1 MLVAT
6 EHEQVTQI
14 KMSRYTE
21 AQPGTRVSVY
31 LVDGLL
37 IDSGQAHT
45 AEELTDFLKGKEIRT
60 VVNTH
65 YHEDHISA
73 NALLKERYGVEL
85 LAHPLAINRI
95 NQPATLYPY
104 QEEVWG
110 YPIPTQ
116 VKDIGDSVIT
126 PHFRFEVIYTPGHC
140 DDHICLFE
148 RSKRWLFTGD
158 LFVGTRPNVARP
170 EENQWQIIASLKK
183 AKGLM
188 PRALFPAARGARVVT
203 DPVPVLEE
211 TIRYLEDLGQRV
223 TELNDTGLSPVEIRQ
238 KIFGDE
244 APLAEFTQQQFSSEN
259 LVKSYLKT
267 DKPRNVVKTGT

>member
-1 MLVAT
+1 MIIAT
-6 EHEQVTQI
+6 EFEEVTQI
-14 KMSRYTE
+14 KMNRYPE
-21 AQPGTRVSVY
+21 FNPGYSVSVY

-45 AEELTDFLKGKEIRT
+45 AEELTEFLKDKEIRT

-116 VKDIGDSVIT
+116 VKDIGDSVTT
-126 PHFRFEVIYTPGHC
+126 PHFRFEVIHTPGHC

-148 RSKRWLFTGD
+148 RRQGWLFSGD
-158 LFVGTRPNVARP
+158 LFFSTRPNVARP
-170 EENQWQIIASLKK
+170 EENQWQLIRSLKK
-183 AKGLM
+183 VKDLM

-211 TIRYLEDLGQRV
+211 TIRYLEDLGRRV

-259 LVKSYLKT
+259 LVKSYLKGRE
-267 DKPRNVVKTGT
+267 PVPEGS

>member
-1 MLVAT
+1 MIMT
-6 EHEQVTQI
+6 TQYEEVTQI
-14 KMSRYTE
+14 KMNRYPE
-21 AQPGTRVSVY
+21 FNPGYSVCAY

-37 IDSGQAHT
+37 IDSGQAHI
-45 AEELTDFLKGKEIRT
+45 AEELTDFLKDKEVRT

-85 LAHPLAINRI
+85 LAHPLAIDRI

-110 YPIPTQ
+110 YPIPSQ
-116 VKDIGDSVIT
+116 VKAIGDSVT
-126 PHFRFEVIYTPGHC
+126 TQHFRFEVIHTPGHS

-148 RSKRWLFTGD
+148 KGKGWLFSGD
-158 LFVGTRPNVARP
+158 LFVSTRPNVARP

-183 AKGLM
+183 AKDLM
-188 PRALFPAARGARVVT
+188 PRALFPAPRGVRVVT
-203 DPVPVLEE
+203 DPVPVLEQ

-223 TELNDTGLSPVEIRQ
+223 MELDDKGLSPDEMRQ
-238 KIFGDE
+238 QIFGDE
-244 APLAEFTQQQFSSEN
+244 APLAEFTQQQFSSLN
-259 LVKSYLKT
+259 LVKSYLKERLT
-267 DKPRNVVKTGT
+267 

>member
-1 MLVAT
+1 MLAAT
-6 EHEQVTQI
+6 EYEQVTQI
-14 KMSRYTE
+14 KMNRYPE
-21 AQPGTRVSVY
+21 FNPGYSVSVY

-45 AEELTDFLKGKEIRT
+45 AEELTDFLKDKEIRT

-85 LAHPLAINRI
+85 LAHPLAVNRI

-110 YPIPTQ
+110 YPIPSQ
-116 VKDIGDSVIT
+116 VKEIGDSVTT
-126 PHFRFEVIYTPGHC
+126 PHFRFEVIHTPGHC

-148 RSKRWLFTGD
+148 RSKGWLFSGD
-158 LFVGTRPNVARP
+158 LFVNTRPNVARP
-170 EENQWQIIASLKK
+170 EEDQWQLIRSLKK
-183 AKGLM
+183 VKDLM
-188 PRALFPAARGARVVT
+188 PRALFPAPRGSRVVT
-203 DPVPVLEE
+203 DPVPVLEQ
-211 TIRYLEDLGQRV
+211 TIQYLEDLGRRV
-223 TELNDTGLSPVEIRQ
+223 TELNDKGLSPVDIRQ
-238 KIFGDE
+238 QIFGDE

>member
-1 MLVAT
+1 MLIAT

-14 KMSRYTE
+14 KMNRYPE
-21 AQPGTRVSVY
+21 FNPGYSVCAY

-45 AEELTDFLKGKEIRT
+45 AEELADFLKDKEVRT

-73 NALLKERYGVEL
+73 NALLKERYGAEL
-85 LAHPLAINRI
+85 LAHPLAIDKI

-110 YPIPTQ
+110 YPIPSQ
-116 VKDIGDSVIT
+116 VETIGDSVTT
-126 PHFRFEVIYTPGHC
+126 PRFRFEVVHTPGHC

-148 RSKRWLFTGD
+148 KSRGWLFSGD
-158 LFVGTRPNVARP
+158 LFVSTRPNVARP

-183 AKGLM
+183 VKDLV
-188 PRALFPAARGARVVT
+188 PRVLFPAPRGARVVT

-211 TIRYLEDLGQRV
+211 AIRYLEDLGQRIAG
-223 TELNDTGLSPVEIRQ
+223 LNDKGSSPSEIRQ
-238 KIFGDE
+238 EIFGDE
-244 APLAEFTQQQFSSEN
+244 APLAEFTQQQFSSLN
-259 LVKSYLKT
+259 LVKSYLK
-267 DKPRNVVKTGT
+267 

>member
-1 MLVAT
+1 MIMT
-6 EHEQVTQI
+6 TQYEEVTQI
-14 KMSRYTE
+14 KMNRYPE
-21 AQPGTRVSVY
+21 FNPGYSVSAY

-45 AEELTDFLKGKEIRT
+45 AQELTDFLKDKEIRT

-85 LAHPLAINRI
+85 LAHPLAVNRI

-183 AKGLM
+183 VKALM
-188 PRALFPAARGARVVT
+188 PQALFPAARGGRVVT

-223 TELNDTGLSPVEIRQ
+223 TELNDKGVSPDEIRQ
-238 KIFGDE
+238 RIFGDE
-244 APLAEFTQQQFSSEN
+244 APLAEFTQQQFSSLN
-259 LVKSYLKT
+259 LVKSYLK
-267 DKPRNVVKTGT
+267 RG

>member
-1 MLVAT
+1 MIIT
-6 EHEQVTQI
+6 TQYEEVTQI
-14 KMSRYTE
+14 KMNRYPE
-21 AQPGTRVSVY
+21 FNPGYSVCAY

-45 AEELTDFLKGKEIRT
+45 AEELTDFLKDKEIRT

-73 NALLKERYGVEL
+73 NALLKERYGIEL
-85 LAHPLAINRI
+85 FAHPLAIDKI
-95 NQPATLYPY
+95 NKPATLYPY

-110 YPIPTQ
+110 YPIPSQ
-116 VKDIGDSVIT
+116 VKAIGESVT
-126 PHFRFEVIYTPGHC
+126 TQHFRFEVIPTPGHC

-148 RSKRWLFTGD
+148 RSKGWLFSGD
-158 LFVGTRPNVARP
+158 LFFGTHPNVARP

-183 AKGLM
+183 AKDLT
-188 PRALFPAARGARVVT
+188 PRALFPAARGNRVVT

-223 TELNDTGLSPVEIRQ
+223 TELNDKGLSPDEIRKQ
-238 KIFGDE
+238 IFGDE
-244 APLAEFTQQQFSSEN
+244 PPLAEFTQQQFSSVN
-259 LVKSYLKT
+259 LVKSYLK
-267 DKPRNVVKTGT
+267 